1 VAQLNFPET
10 KIDAPLL
17 ALKQA
22 RRESELPKQDGGE
35 DFDRLV
41 AKAAEKGKMRND
53 PAKAGHRA
61 EASEESAAAD
71 SRAAGDASS
80 LSDAANPD
88 EPATDVSIPMPDAN
102 QDPALPAAVVTIL
115 LPVADAPIK
124 LPAMD
129 SASSNAAST
138 APTAVAANG
147 NIKLPQLAAATG
159 ADDSA
164 VPIPSADIEAL
175 IAALPQASQPQ
186 SNKRTASDLGALPQ
200 TSSGSAEAAPQLRL
214 VPAAAPVV
222 GTPPAAAPE
231 ANAAEASMRP
241 DIAVKGAS
249 AGQALDSAVKQANDD
264 QTTAETVLAPAEL
277 ETQPTGLSLARHF
290 VRDVATQ
297 YQATAD
303 AGNATRSASDASA
316 ADQVSIRLIHS
327 LHEGR
332 KAVQIHLT
340 PSELGSIDVSMQ
352 WQGDRLTAHF
362 VVDRPETLDLLQ
374 RDIKILEQSLGD
386 SGFSSDNGGLSFSLR
401 QQMENQGERRSGN
414 GPSDPELPQNADPE
428 PLIDESS
435 AVRDGV
441 LVLRV

>member
-1 VAQLNFPET
+1 MAQLNFPET

-17 ALKQA
+17 GLKQA
-22 RRESELPKQDGGE
+22 RRESELPAQDGGE

-71 SRAAGDASS
+71 SRAAADASS

-88 EPATDVSIPMPDAN
+88 EPATDVSVPMSDAN

-124 LPAMD
+124 LPAKD
-129 SASSNAAST
+129 TASLDAAST

-147 NIKLPQLAAATG
+147 SIKLPQLAAATG
-159 ADDSA
+159 ADESA

-200 TSSGSAEAAPQLRL
+200 SSSGSAEVAPQLRL
-214 VPAAAPVV
+214 APAAVPV
-222 GTPPAAAPE
+222 GAPPAAAPE
-231 ANAAEASMRP
+231 ANAADASMRP

-249 AGQALDSAVKQANDD
+249 AARAPESAVKQANDD
-264 QTTAETVLAPAEL
+264 QATAETVLAPAEL

-303 AGNATRSASDASA
+303 AGNATRSAADASA

-332 KAVQIHLT
+332 KAVQIHLN